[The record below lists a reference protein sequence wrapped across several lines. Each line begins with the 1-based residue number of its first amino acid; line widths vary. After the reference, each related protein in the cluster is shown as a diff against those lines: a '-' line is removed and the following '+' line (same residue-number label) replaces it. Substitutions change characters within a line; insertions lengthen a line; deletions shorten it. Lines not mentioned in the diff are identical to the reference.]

1 MPRRSIATR
10 TLVES
15 ALLVAMAT
23 IFCVLDA
30 YVPVFALVYPL
41 PIVVL
46 VVRHGVEAGVWATA
60 VTIAATSMVV
70 GFAQG
75 LTVLAKV
82 GIIGITLAWC
92 IRQRFAPLR
101 TLLLTCVAVAVAMAL
116 IFGFG
121 AWLGGFSLAAVE
133 ETFRKS
139 LSSAMDF
146 YRSLGMSE
154 TQLQQVQTQMSQFI
168 ETAKIILPASI
179 AMAIVGV
186 AGVNYL
192 LARLVLGR
200 LGYKMEEIPP
210 FAKWRVSWPF
220 GWGYIAALVL
230 SMVGQ
235 ATGVSLLWRAGANLL
250 SLFSTLFLVQGL
262 ALAWYLMNRYQLNT
276 AVRILLGVFAV
287 LNPTVLQIVSWVGL
301 FDAWFDFRRLS
312 WGSGG
317 KRT

>member
-1 MPRRSIATR
+1 MATR

-15 ALLVAMAT
+15 ALLVAIAT
-23 IFCVLDA
+23 VFCVLDA

-46 VVRHGVEAGVWATA
+46 VVRRGVKVGAWATA
-60 VTIAATSMVV
+60 VTIAATSMIV
-70 GFAQG
+70 GPLQG

-82 GIIGITLAWC
+82 GVIGITLAWC
-92 IRQRFAPLR
+92 IRRRFAPLR
-101 TLLLTCVAVAVAMAL
+101 TLLVTSVAVAVSMAFIL
-116 IFGFG
+116 GLS
-121 AWLGGFSLAAVE
+121 AWLGGFSPAELE

-139 LSSAMDF
+139 LGSAMDF
-146 YRSLGMSE
+146 YRSLGMPE
-154 TQLQQVQTQMSQFI
+154 AQLQQVQTQMSQLI
-168 ETAKIILPASI
+168 EVAKVILPASLV
-179 AMAIVGV
+179 MAVVGV

-210 FAKWRVSWPF
+210 FDRWRIPWPF
-220 GWGYIAALVL
+220 GWGYVAALAL
-230 SMVGQ
+230 SMLGQ
-235 ATGVSLLWRAGANLL
+235 ARGAPLVWKAGANLL
-250 SLFSTLFLVQGL
+250 SLFSTLFLVQGI
-262 ALAWYLMNRYQLNT
+262 ALGWYLMNRYRLNT

-301 FDAWFDFRRLS
+301 FDAWFDFRKLS
-312 WGSGG
+312 VESGG